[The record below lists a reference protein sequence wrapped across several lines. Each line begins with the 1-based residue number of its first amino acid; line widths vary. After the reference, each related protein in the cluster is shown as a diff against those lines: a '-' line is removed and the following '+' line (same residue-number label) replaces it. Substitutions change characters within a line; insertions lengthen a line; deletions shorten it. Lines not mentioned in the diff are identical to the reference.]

1 MSGTPVSPRPL
12 PLPAR
17 LPVYYGW
24 VMVLLAAAAMVGTMP
39 GRTNYLGVITKPV
52 TEDPALGVTEAS
64 FGRLNFWA
72 VLIGAGLCLP
82 VGWLID
88 RLGVRLVL
96 AAVAAALGGVAVWM
110 STAGDW
116 LALFVALVLVRGLG
130 QGALSVVSLAMVGK
144 WFTRRLGVA
153 MAVFTVLL
161 TFGFI
166 AGALWLE
173 GAVNAGGWRGP
184 WAMLGYGLFGLAAVG
199 LLFARST
206 PEAVGVPADGPATK
220 PADRPAFDVPAGEAL
235 ASRAFWVFTLSGAL
249 FNLMWSAITLFPKQ
263 LLLARGFPE
272 AELSDLFKLFMGVL
286 TFAGLPANL
295 VGGWLARKV
304 ALGKL
309 LGFAMAVF
317 AGSLLVFPAVATTGG
332 AVGYAALLGVAGGLV
347 TVVYFAVYGSAFG
360 RSSLGRI
367 QAAAQVVTVFA
378 SAAGPVLLTE
388 CKDVFGGYDPLFF
401 TAGALA
407 LGLGLSAWTTTL
419 PCGKQSD

>member
-1 MSGTPVSPRPL
+1 MTPRP
-12 PLPAR
+12 

-39 GRTNYLGVITKPV
+39 GRTNYLGVISRDV
-52 TEDPALGVTEAS
+52 VADPALGVSEGS
-64 FGRLNFWA
+64 FSRLNFWA
-72 VLIGAGLCLP
+72 VLIGAVICLP
-82 VGWLID
+82 VGWHID
-88 RLGVRLVL
+88 RLGVRLML
-96 AAVAAALGGVAVWM
+96 AVVAAALGAATLWM
-110 STAGDW
+110 TTANDQ
-116 LALFVALVLVRGLG
+116 LTLFVTLVLVRGFG
-130 QGALSVVSLAMVGK
+130 QGALSVVSLAVVGK
-144 WFTRRLGVA
+144 WFTRRLGIA

-173 GAVNAGGWRGP
+173 GAVKAEGWRGP
-184 WAMLGYGLFGLAAVG
+184 WATLGYGLFGLAALG

-206 PEAVGVPADGPATK
+206 PEAVGIPPDGPAAA
-220 PADRPAFDVPAGEAL
+220 PADRPALDVPAGEAL

-272 AELSDLFKLFMGVL
+272 EDLSTLFQIFMGVL

-309 LGFAMAVF
+309 LGFAMAAF
-317 AGSLLVFPAVATTGG
+317 AGSLLVFPAVATTGA

-360 RSSLGRI
+360 RSSLGLI
-367 QAAAQVVTVFA
+367 QAAAQIVTVFA
-378 SAAGPVLLTE
+378 SAAGPALLTDSRE
-388 CKDVFGGYDPLFF
+388 RFGSYDPMFYV
-401 TAGALA
+401 TGALA
-407 LGLGLSAWTTTL
+407 LGLGGLAWGTAL
-419 PCGKQSD
+419 PRGRRPD